1 MKLIDVINE
10 IANLPNEDKVNIR
23 GKFYT
28 TVDTRLQ
35 CFRKVFGSD
44 ARVTTD
50 IIINDLE
57 RVVVKAT
64 VSIYQDGKWRDI
76 GNDFAEE
83 FRNQG
88 PVNKTSALENCT
100 TSAIGRALAN
110 CGLGGGEYASA
121 FEVDNAIN
129 SKETA
134 PDLSKGY
141 VFINVDGHKIGHSAD
156 ESAFLDKCRKYL
168 SDPADPD
175 HHALFRKNSDEIE
188 KAYDNTKEGSK
199 ERTAYEKLVEIYV
212 KK

>member
-44 ARVTTD
+44 AKVTTD

-64 VSIYQDGKWRDI
+64 VSIYQDGVWRDI

-129 SKETA
+129 NKEHA

-141 VFINVDGHKIGHSAD
+141 IFVNIEGHKIGHSAD
-156 ESAFLDKCRKYL
+156 ATAFLDKCRKYL
-168 SDPADPD
+168 SDPQDPE
-175 HHALFRKNSDEIE
+175 HNALFRKNSEEIE
-188 KAYDNTKEGSK
+188 KAYNSTAEGSK
-199 ERTAYEKLVEIYV
+199 ERIAYEKLVDIYIS
-212 KK
+212 K

>member
-1 MKLIDVINE
+1 MKLIEVINE
-10 IANLPNEDKVNIR
+10 IANLPKEDKVNIK

-64 VSIYQDGKWRDI
+64 VSIYQDGSWRDI

-129 SKETA
+129 NKEHA

-141 VFINVDGHKIGHSAD
+141 IFVNIDGHKIGHSAD
-156 ESAFLDKCRKYL
+156 ANGFLNKCRKYL
-168 SDPADPD
+168 SDPQDPE
-175 HHALFRKNSDEIE
+175 HNALFRKNSEEIE
-188 KAYDNTKEGSK
+188 KAYNSTAEGSK
-199 ERTAYEKLVEIYV
+199 ERSAYEKLVDIYV
-212 KK
+212 SK